1 MWHANYTLEY
11 FSAAIRCTSP
21 ATVSPEEN
29 KHKSLHRHYMVTS
42 AYAKCSAQCGAG
54 RLPFTSCL
62 CFQYVCFHFTGPVG
76 PLKSSTLFLRP
87 NFAGSNRMQVQVM
100 SAAAELREQGNKLFE
115 ESHGEPWRAM
125 ESHGE
130 PWRAMERD

>member
-1 MWHANYTLEY
+1 MWCRQAAVHKLFVLSICVLSFHRTGRTLE
-11 FSAAIRCTSP
+11 
-21 ATVSPEEN
+21 
-29 KHKSLHRHYMVTS
+29 
-42 AYAKCSAQCGAG
+42 
-54 RLPFTSCL
+54 
-62 CFQYVCFHFTGPVG
+62 
-76 PLKSSTLFLRP
+76 TLFLRP

-130 PWRAMERD
+130 GLAFDL